1 MLHATLHSSHILSKP
16 NLMAVGDKGE
26 PLSEPAQH
34 TMETLKLM
42 YHKKVT
48 SIKISEPAFSTTIF
62 MTKCTKS
69 DGPAGQ
75 CARAS
80 CSNLAKLYRNPHSDY
95 KLLPDLAVFST
106 YLSL

>member
-1 MLHATLHSSHILSKP
+1 MFHATLHSSHFLSTP

-26 PLSEPAQH
+26 LLSEPAQH

-48 SIKISEPAFSTTIF
+48 SIKIFSEPAFSTTIF

-80 CSNLAKLYRNPHSDY
+80 CSNLAKLYRNPHY
-95 KLLPDLAVFST
+95 HVKH
-106 YLSL
+106 